1 MDAGARLREAFPEG
15 FDPECVV
22 NYVQRMRDMDQA
34 IEATKPTDDG
44 EATEDIGVPDFPQR
58 SRRRI

>member
-1 MDAGARLREAFPEG
+1 IKDLDFITDDLGLVNLG
-15 FDPECVV
+15 VV

-34 IEATKPTDDG
+34 IEATKLTDDG
-44 EATEDIGVPDFPQR
+44 ETTEDIGVQDFPQR